1 MSTVS
6 NIPSSTHS
14 LKAEKTLTPPLN
26 PYSPQEI
33 ASFQKLDLALRSH
46 PELAREGA
54 TLLNPKALA
63 RLVQGIKFFQD
74 THLGRLPSSKY
85 SENKRWPIMKLPDEF
100 FRMRSA
106 DGPLFHL
113 FVSAYRYKKDASWRQ
128 FDFQSKNR
136 YNDNMALLKKIHKD
150 LIAEGQLRRPVVYID
165 QTVPQERKADYKATI
180 KKFGGR
186 IVKDIAGTGDNAP
199 THVLCWDE
207 EEHDSV
213 ETLEGEERAGD
224 VIEKLFLKTLAIVDP
239 KAKAKKSGGIIETTM
254 QDSKKK
260 GGKIK
265 HGKGGPP
272 IIFEHPMA
280 FVHWW
285 YHPSSYDEWM
295 PAADVAGADTDVP
308 PRPPGGPWIV
318 GCKFVRDVARFNEW
332 GTEADYA
339 VSD

>member
-6 NIPSSTHS
+6 NISSSTHS
-14 LKAEKTLTPPLN
+14 LKAEKPLTPPLN

-165 QTVPQERKADYKATI
+165 QTVPQERRAEYKATI

-199 THVLCWDE
+199 THVLCWDD

-213 ETLEGEERAGD
+213 DTLEGEERMGD
-224 VIEKLFLKTLAIVDP
+224 AIEKLFLKTLAIVDP

-272 IIFEHPMA
+272 IVFEHPMA